1 LLDDVGIISP
11 DEDDAGSI
19 SVVATHL
26 FGGSVLTDDAGGVFL
41 EFHGSSVPR

>member
-26 FGGSVLTDDAGGVFL
+26 FGLVLTDDAGGVFL
-41 EFHGSSVPR
+41 EYHGSSAPR